1 MAPKDALRIARER
14 ELDLVEIAPQAKPPV
29 CKIVDY
35 GKHRYEKQKREK
47 QQRKSQ
53 HKQQLKEVR
62 LHPRTDTHDLD
73 FKKRHAREWLESG
86 HKVKFSVFFK
96 GREMAHKD
104 IGRELLELIIEDLAD
119 CSKVDQA
126 TRMDG
131 RNMHMTL
138 APDGKIRPKKKVHDD
153 DSGSDDDYVESEDMD
168 LSEDMD
174 DEEDMDLSEDQD
186 DREDAE
192 LSEDE
197 DDTES

>member
-1 MAPKDALRIARER
+1 MSPRDAMRIAQEK

-35 GKHRYEKQKREK
+35 GKFRYEKQKREK
-47 QQRKSQ
+47 QQRKAQ
-53 HKQQLKEVR
+53 QKQQLKEVR

-73 FKKRHAREWLESG
+73 FKKRHAREWLEAG

-104 IGRELLELIIEDLAD
+104 IGRELLAQIIEDLEEI
-119 CSKVDQA
+119 SKVDQE

-138 APDGKIRPKKKVHDD
+138 SPDKTAKKSNKESSDGDD
-153 DSGSDDDYVESEDMD
+153 D
-168 LSEDMD
+168 
-174 DEEDMDLSEDQD
+174 
-186 DREDAE
+186 
-192 LSEDE
+192 
-197 DDTES
+197 

>member
-1 MAPKDALRIARER
+1 MPEIRVLDEEGNQLGIMSPKDALRIARER

-73 FKKRHAREWLESG
+73 FKKRHAREWLEGG

-104 IGRELLELIIEDLAD
+104 IGRELLDGIIEDLAD
-119 CSKVDQA
+119 VSKVDQA

-138 APDGKIRPKKKVHDD
+138 SPDKVKKKE
-153 DSGSDDDYVESEDMD
+153 SGSDQEDSEES
-168 LSEDMD
+168 SG
-174 DEEDMDLSEDQD
+174 
-186 DREDAE
+186 AE
-192 LSEDE
+192 
-197 DDTES
+197 

>member
-35 GKHRYEKQKREK
+35 GKPRYEKQKREK

-73 FKKRHAREWLESG
+73 FKKRHAREWLEAG

-104 IGRELLELIIEDLAD
+104 IGRELLDLIIEDLAD

-138 APDGKIRPKKKVHDD
+138 APERKSKPKSKSEAQDG
-153 DSGSDDDYVESEDMD
+153 
-168 LSEDMD
+168 
-174 DEEDMDLSEDQD
+174 
-186 DREDAE
+186 AE
-192 LSEDE
+192 PEDE
-197 DDTES
+197 QE